1 MSQETFN
8 VDRSSPLPIL
18 SYADSLAR
26 NPDALLLIGR
36 LFVGA
41 LFVLSGVLK
50 LTGVAAYSTRGWFFG
65 PLGAGTELLGGLL
78 IFAGFATRYAC
89 ILMFAFMLVATFTA
103 HRFWSFADA
112 AQFRAQQSQFFKNAS
127 ASRTAALHA
136 LAEHLPTW
144 LLSGTP
150 TPNGLID
157 CWSPGRIIS
166 AGGEFW
172 Q

>member
-1 MSQETFN
+1 MSLETFN

-41 LFVLSGVLK
+41 IFVLSGVLK
-50 LTGVAAYSTRGWFFG
+50 LTGVAAYSTRGWPAEWFFG

-103 HRFWSFADA
+103 HRFWSFADP
-112 AQFRAQQSQFFKNAS
+112 AQFRAQQSQFFKNVSIFGAFI
-127 ASRTAALHA
+127 
-136 LAEHLPTW
+136 
-144 LLSGTP
+144 LLFATG
-150 TPNGLID
+150 
-157 CWSPGRIIS
+157 PGRYSVDAMI
-166 AGGEFW
+166 ARRRKN
-172 Q
+172 